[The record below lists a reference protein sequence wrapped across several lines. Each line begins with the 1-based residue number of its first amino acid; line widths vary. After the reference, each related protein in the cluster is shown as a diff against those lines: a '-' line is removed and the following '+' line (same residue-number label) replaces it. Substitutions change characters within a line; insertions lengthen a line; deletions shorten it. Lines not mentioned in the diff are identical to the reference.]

1 MKSKK
6 TEIAKKIH
14 EIYSISD
21 SISEKNST
29 MYVKMIHYGVRF
41 NPSILLNVQLELAL
55 KLI

>member
-14 EIYSISD
+14 EIHSVSD